1 MAVIRVRD
9 ANRVAYHASTLIGAI
24 VTFVADSDE
33 RCRADVGIAHDAF
46 PVALFAQTS
55 DGDAGHLPAH
65 DEVRV
70 VFRHDDDDA
79 MTKTS
84 AFCRWCLV
92 EKRNAIQTRRRRR
105 RRRDDVNTSE
115 DISSLS
121 SFSSSFS
128 SSNWKT
134 EKKKK
139 KKRHKKAMGMW
150 HRATTTTTTKT
161 TTKTTPGR
169 RPIVV
174 PKTTKRKV
182 FGSRTTTTR
191 RRRRTTTAAKSSS
204 KQHNASE
211 KDDDDDDEYTTTT
224 TENFEKRNRRAILT
238 AAACVVSMR
247 AWERGPTAAYEDE
260 KTVPAHQT
268 EDMPPVA
275 YKNYTDYDRGF
286 SMKVP
291 RDWQM
296 DAPNGVLEREFHP
309 RAEYGGRRCTVIV
322 STVGKVD
329 ENISSSND
337 GVPKLRDLG
346 AEEYKSAEKLG
357 KTRANDF
364 APLDGATGGAKAA
377 TFLVKSEEKED
388 GSLYF
393 YEWRSQALLNFHFWE
408 VAVLGPGPKGAGRKL
423 GRRDIIT
430 VKCQM
435 PEDGMTPGD
444 VEIFETITQSL
455 KLLPEEEMDV
465 NAEF

>member
-1 MAVIRVRD
+1 
-9 ANRVAYHASTLIGAI
+9 
-24 VTFVADSDE
+24 
-33 RCRADVGIAHDAF
+33 
-46 PVALFAQTS
+46 
-55 DGDAGHLPAH
+55 
-65 DEVRV
+65 
-70 VFRHDDDDA
+70 
-79 MTKTS
+79 
-84 AFCRWCLV
+84 
-92 EKRNAIQTRRRRR
+92 
-105 RRRDDVNTSE
+105 
-115 DISSLS
+115 
-121 SFSSSFS
+121 
-128 SSNWKT
+128 
-134 EKKKK
+134 
-139 KKRHKKAMGMW
+139 
-150 HRATTTTTTKT
+150 
-161 TTKTTPGR
+161 
-169 RPIVV
+169 
-174 PKTTKRKV
+174 
-182 FGSRTTTTR
+182 
-191 RRRRTTTAAKSSS
+191 
-204 KQHNASE
+204 
-211 KDDDDDDEYTTTT
+211 
-224 TENFEKRNRRAILT
+224 
-238 AAACVVSMR
+238 MR

-322 STVGKVD
+322 STVGKV
-329 ENISSSND
+329 ENISSSN

-377 TFLVKSEEKED
+377 TFLVKSEEKDD

>member
-1 MAVIRVRD
+1 M
-9 ANRVAYHASTLIGAI
+9 
-24 VTFVADSDE
+24 
-33 RCRADVGIAHDAF
+33 
-46 PVALFAQTS
+46 
-55 DGDAGHLPAH
+55 
-65 DEVRV
+65 
-70 VFRHDDDDA
+70 
-79 MTKTS
+79 
-84 AFCRWCLV
+84 
-92 EKRNAIQTRRRRR
+92 
-105 RRRDDVNTSE
+105 
-115 DISSLS
+115 
-121 SFSSSFS
+121 
-128 SSNWKT
+128 
-134 EKKKK
+134 
-139 KKRHKKAMGMW
+139 MGMW
-150 HRATTTTTTKT
+150 HRATTTTTTTTSIVFVPTTKRNVKGWWSRPT
-161 TTKTTPGR
+161 TTKRRTTP
-169 RPIVV
+169 P
-174 PKTTKRKV
+174 PTT
-182 FGSRTTTTR
+182 
-191 RRRRTTTAAKSSS
+191 TTTAAKKKSS
-204 KQHNASE
+204 KQQSASE
-211 KDDDDDDEYTTTT
+211 KDDDDDERR
-224 TENFEKRNRRAILT
+224 RNQRRAIVLTT
-238 AAACVVSMR
+238 AAACVVSNMR
-247 AWERGPTAAYEDE
+247 AAWEGGPTAAAYEDE

-275 YKNYTDYDRGF
+275 YKNYMDSDRGF

-322 STVGKVD
+322 STVGKV
-329 ENISSSND
+329 ENISSSN

-377 TFLVKSEEKED
+377 TFLVKSEEKDD

>member
-1 MAVIRVRD
+1 
-9 ANRVAYHASTLIGAI
+9 LIGAI

-55 DGDAGHLPAH
+55 EGDAGHLPAH

-121 SFSSSFS
+121 SLSSSSS

-161 TTKTTPGR
+161 TSKTTPGR

-322 STVGKVD
+322 STVGKV
-329 ENISSSND
+329 ENISSSN

-377 TFLVKSEEKED
+377 TFLVKSEEKDD

>member
-1 MAVIRVRD
+1 
-9 ANRVAYHASTLIGAI
+9 
-24 VTFVADSDE
+24 
-33 RCRADVGIAHDAF
+33 
-46 PVALFAQTS
+46 
-55 DGDAGHLPAH
+55 
-65 DEVRV
+65 
-70 VFRHDDDDA
+70 
-79 MTKTS
+79 
-84 AFCRWCLV
+84 
-92 EKRNAIQTRRRRR
+92 
-105 RRRDDVNTSE
+105 
-115 DISSLS
+115 
-121 SFSSSFS
+121 
-128 SSNWKT
+128 
-134 EKKKK
+134 
-139 KKRHKKAMGMW
+139 
-150 HRATTTTTTKT
+150 
-161 TTKTTPGR
+161 
-169 RPIVV
+169 
-174 PKTTKRKV
+174 
-182 FGSRTTTTR
+182 
-191 RRRRTTTAAKSSS
+191 
-204 KQHNASE
+204 
-211 KDDDDDDEYTTTT
+211 
-224 TENFEKRNRRAILT
+224 
-238 AAACVVSMR
+238 MR
-247 AWERGPTAAYEDE
+247 APAWEGGQPTAAAYEDE

-275 YKNYTDYDRGF
+275 YKNYMDSDRGF

-309 RAEYGGRRCTVIV
+309 RAEYGGRRCTVRV
-322 STVGKVD
+322 STVGKV
-329 ENISSSND
+329 ETISSSN
-337 GVPKLRDLG
+337 GVAKLRDVG

-377 TFLVKSEEKED
+377 TFLVKSEEKDD